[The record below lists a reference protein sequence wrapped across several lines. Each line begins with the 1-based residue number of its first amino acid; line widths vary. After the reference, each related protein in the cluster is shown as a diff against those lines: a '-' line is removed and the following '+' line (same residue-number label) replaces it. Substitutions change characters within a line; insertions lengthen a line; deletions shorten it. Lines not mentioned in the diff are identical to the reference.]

1 MNLRIN
7 KATTNPTAF
16 GRLKAFAFLH
26 CEKAVFGIVSM
37 LTVLI
42 LYNSLRLPRLAEEYQ
57 AAALKDSILQTRN
70 TITNYQWDDAIA
82 GGYVK
87 QFQGVAVVSDLIVK
101 SELYEPKRGF
111 SLNSLVVAPVAA
123 RTDPQ
128 ILNASDVYAT
138 GGTGLFAFVDEEVRK
153 HRQLESAAR
162 EEERAQRERER
173 QQTAENSGQ
182 GGVRGGPVQAS
193 ADPSAQVFDP
203 DHPKRRPVDAS
214 VRVPG
219 VSLQG
224 DERIERASWACVV
237 ALVPVREQLNLYLD
251 SFKQARGYNANHD
264 FPQYLGFLVE
274 RAEAEPGKE
283 LAWQHVPLYDGQQKS
298 LAESAA
304 LSSGPRHGIGVS
316 VVNKL
321 YAAAAQLWASGPSTD
336 VVDERFANRT
346 LTLPLPPLVGRDW
359 GKKATHPELRLNLAE
374 LEADAESLANDQPSS
389 FTSGFGYPGAGLSMR
404 PGMQFAGNISGPY
417 GSEPGSRRYSGGRG
431 GSSTNY
437 PGGVQ
442 SNASET
448 SSILPAGVDYFLLRF
463 FDFTVERGRK
473 YKYRVKLAVAD
484 PNYDMPTNMLSP
496 EVLDRQ
502 ADAAKS
508 NRGRKPSFRLTD
520 DWSDP
525 SPTVGIPIGGSI
537 RLAGVK
543 LASPE
548 KFNDEP
554 SASLLIEAFAIDEK
568 GNAMKAATEEQNF
581 RRGSVANLVKDT
593 EYLGPGYIDYREDF
607 RFFTGMTLL
616 DIDGGEKL
624 TRVLSAPSRIL
635 LMGPTGQLYIG
646 SEVDD
651 EPFVEQHR
659 MLFEKTKLKNLGP
672 GGRIARKPG

>member
-7 KATTNPTAF
+7 KATTDPTGL
-16 GRLKAFAFLH
+16 GRLKALAFLH
-26 CEKAVFGIVSM
+26 CEKVVFGLVSM
-37 LTVLI
+37 LTMLI
-42 LYNSLRLPRLAEEYQ
+42 LYKSITLPRLAEEFQ
-57 AAALKDSILQTRN
+57 AAALQDSILQTKN
-70 TITNYQWDDAIA
+70 AIANYQWDDAVA
-82 GGYVK
+82 TGHVK
-87 QFQGVAVVSDLIVK
+87 QFHSVALVSDLIVK

-111 SLNSLVVAPVAA
+111 SLNSLVVVPAA
-123 RTDPQ
+123 TRTDPP

-138 GGTGLFAFVDEEVRK
+138 GGTGLFAFIDEEVRK
-153 HRQLESAAR
+153 HRQFESAVR
-162 EEERAQRERER
+162 EEERIQRERQR
-173 QQTAENSGQ
+173 QQTAERAGAT
-182 GGVRGGPVQAS
+182 GPKRPEGVGS
-193 ADPSAQVFDP
+193 DPSAQVYDP
-203 DHPKRRPVDAS
+203 DHPKRRPVGDTS
-214 VRVPG
+214 VRMPG
-219 VSLQG
+219 VLLQG
-224 DERIERASWACVV
+224 DERIERANWACVV

-251 SFKQARGYNANHD
+251 SFEQARGHNVNHD
-264 FPQYLGFLVE
+264 FPRYLGFLVE
-274 RAEAEPGKE
+274 RAEVERGKE
-283 LAWQHVPLYDGQQKS
+283 LVWQHVPLYDGQQKS
-298 LAESAA
+298 VAENAA
-304 LSSGPRHGIGVS
+304 LSIGPRHGIGTA
-316 VVNKL
+316 VVDKL
-321 YAAAAQLWASGPSTD
+321 YATAALLWAGGPSTD
-336 VVDERFANRT
+336 VVDEQFTNRA

-359 GKKATHPELRLNLAE
+359 GKNATHPKLRLNSAE
-374 LEADAESLANDQPSS
+374 LEAGAESLADDQPSS
-389 FTSGFGYPGAGLSMR
+389 FASGFGNSGAGLPMR
-404 PGMQFAGNISGPY
+404 PSMQFAGNVPGPY
-417 GSEPGSRRYSGGRG
+417 GTGPGSRRYSGGRG

-437 PGGVQ
+437 PGGVE
-442 SNASET
+442 SNASDA
-448 SSILPAGVDYFLLRF
+448 SSILPIGVDYYLLRF

-473 YKYRVKLAVAD
+473 YKYRVKLAIAD

-508 NRGRKPSFRLTD
+508 NRGRKTSFRLTD
-520 DWSDP
+520 DWSAP

-624 TRVLSAPSRIL
+624 TRDFSAPSRIL
-635 LMGPTGQLYIG
+635 LMGPTGQLYIRR
-646 SEVDD
+646 EVDD